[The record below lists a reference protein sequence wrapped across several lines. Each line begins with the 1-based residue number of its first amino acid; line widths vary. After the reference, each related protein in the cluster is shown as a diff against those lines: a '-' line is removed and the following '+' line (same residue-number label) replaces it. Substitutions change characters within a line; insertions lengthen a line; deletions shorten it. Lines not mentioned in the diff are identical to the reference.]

1 MSDDVRELWESGDI
15 DPPGRHR
22 GRRAFKEGARF
33 ACAHPLDSRLSSSV
47 SASRVVLLEQKGGS
61 FEKRWRPGGPKFRP
75 NGSLDSRPGDAVP
88 SYSLLQRPTGPRRGP
103 ASPMGVPTLPPE
115 IMCFRWLRQVAQ

>member
-1 MSDDVRELWESGDI
+1 MTSESRGPALHKELV
-15 DPPGRHR
+15 PGAA
-22 GRRAFKEGARF
+22 RRK
-33 ACAHPLDSRLSSSV
+33 PSSSV
-47 SASRVVLLEQKGGS
+47 SGSRVVSLEQRGGS

-103 ASPMGVPTLPPE
+103 ASPMGVPMLPPE